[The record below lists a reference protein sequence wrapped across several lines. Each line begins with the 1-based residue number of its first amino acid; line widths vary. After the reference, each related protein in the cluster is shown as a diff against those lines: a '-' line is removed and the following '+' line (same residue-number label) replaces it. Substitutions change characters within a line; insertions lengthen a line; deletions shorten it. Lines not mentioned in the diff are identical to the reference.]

1 MPLST
6 RFKGWRL
13 ENDVSYAMILNITSA
28 VYDEYLALPL
38 ICLFMTEIDD
48 VTPKTNCPETIL
60 SPVWR
65 PTKDIETKRGETT
78 SGIELCHYA
87 KFHADRS
94 HRRRDI

>member
-1 MPLST
+1 MTISGFAVDL
-6 RFKGWRL
+6 L
-13 ENDVSYAMILNITSA
+13 
-28 VYDEYLALPL
+28 VYDRNRRRYAEDKLPRN
-38 ICLFMTEIDD
+38 D
-48 VTPKTNCPETIL
+48 L